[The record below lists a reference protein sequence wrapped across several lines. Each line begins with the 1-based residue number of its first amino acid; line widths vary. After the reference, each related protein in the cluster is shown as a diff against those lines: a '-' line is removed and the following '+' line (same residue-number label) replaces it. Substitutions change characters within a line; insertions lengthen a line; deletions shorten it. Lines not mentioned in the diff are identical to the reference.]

1 MTSSL
6 IIDLFLTLN
15 FVKTKTFDLNKGLEK
30 KDLFSQFICYGFNGS
45 LIYSLTLLTGPNFPK
60 SSLLVM
66 DVTLYKRC
74 GQE

>member
-15 FVKTKTFDLNKGLEK
+15 FVKTKTFDLIKGLEK

-45 LIYSLTLLTGPNFPK
+45 LIYSRTLLTGSNFPK